1 MSAGGSASGGA
12 TAGSATGGSATGGS
26 ANHAGAESGGG
37 GGTGAGLVDCD
48 PKKILCKIVAPECDG
63 GEVPSVNGSCYGA
76 CVKIDRCA
84 CSDAAQC
91 PNPNEYTCWAKTHCG
106 PFVQ

>member
-1 MSAGGSASGGA
+1 MSAGGSASG
-12 TAGSATGGSATGGS
+12 SATGGSASGAS
-26 ANHAGAESGGG
+26 ANHAGAETGG
-37 GGTGAGLVDCD
+37 GGTGTGLVDCD
-48 PKKILCKIVAPECDG
+48 PKKILCRIVAPQCDG